1 MSKCS
6 REKIALLVFVLLV
19 LFAGACLVGYLV
31 AGHSWNV
38 AATNIDDTFGSMEG
52 YTVIAYAGTMTED
65 EIESSTS
72 TSKDESKKT
81 PEEASA
87 DERAEADA
95 SADAGAGADES
106 DGSVSSVL
114 AGVSAGIKANADEA
128 ADATDEDIIDED
140 ASVAQNSVSS
150 SADADETSD
159 NITSSEDEKQELL
172 TDDTTLDD
180 VQTDDFVSVSEVE
193 ESYLD
198 KGATVFTL
206 DTENPE
212 IYSEGM
218 ILKKNDCR
226 FGVFSVTDT
235 ITLRDLKR
243 QVAYFE
249 EYKVDFI
256 VAIVPD
262 RSYLKEVEGIDIV
275 ISTHA
280 SKLTSLGETQSSTY
294 YVDAPLIGKVGAILI
309 SPSNVVSSKTL

>member
-95 SADAGAGADES
+95 SADAGAGADE
-106 DGSVSSVL
+106 DM
-114 AGVSAGIKANADEA
+114 SAN
-128 ADATDEDIIDED
+128 TDTDIDTDI
-140 ASVAQNSVSS
+140 
-150 SADADETSD
+150 DADETSD

-280 SKLTSLGETQSSTY
+280 SKLTSLGETQSGTY

>member
-38 AATNIDDTFGSMEG
+38 AATNIDDTFGSMDG
-52 YTVIAYAGTMTED
+52 YTVIAYAGTMTE
-65 EIESSTS
+65 EEVENSKS
-72 TSKDESKKT
+72 TSKDESKMAPAET
-81 PEEASA
+81 SA
-87 DERAEADA
+87 DARAEADA
-95 SADAGAGADES
+95 SADAGAGADE
-106 DGSVSSVL
+106 DT
-114 AGVSAGIKANADEA
+114 SAN
-128 ADATDEDIIDED
+128 TDIDTDI
-140 ASVAQNSVSS
+140 
-150 SADADETSD
+150 DADETSD
-159 NITSSEDEKQELL
+159 NLTSSEDEKQELL

-218 ILKKNDCR
+218 ILKKNNCR

-235 ITLRDLKR
+235 VTLRDLKR

-249 EYKVDFI
+249 KHKVDFI

-280 SKLTSLGETQSSTY
+280 SKLTSLGESQSGTY